1 MLHTERMNERMNCV
15 NLAEVKMKIIIIS
28 MMIIILIWHFR
39 VAKRKM
45 DDYEF
50 YGGILH
56 VCYAPEYETVD
67 DTRAKLEDR
76 RRAVARR
83 IHQLTSKGGFRS
95 HIIIT
100 IIIKPLLSK
109 VGDLHNDAV
118 LLFIRS
124 SVASNAY
131 AKTHFFRCGLL
142 LTTNTKSYV
151 GFSKNSFLDP

>member
-1 MLHTERMNERMNCV
+1 
-15 NLAEVKMKIIIIS
+15 
-28 MMIIILIWHFR
+28 
-39 VAKRKM
+39 M

-56 VCYAPEYETVD
+56 VCYAAEYETVD

-118 LLFIRS
+118 LLLIRS

-131 AKTHFFRCGLL
+131 AKTHFFSVWSSIDDQYEVLRGLFKEFIL
-142 LTTNTKSYV
+142 GPLV
-151 GFSKNSFLDP
+151 